1 MLLCLGFFLHQVT
14 GQKAR
19 LIKVHQLGQIKKT
32 NFCSVLG
39 LWISFDFQM
48 NLIIALKENLKTL
61 NRAALSCPRP
71 SPGCTGSLL
80 SKVMSVFWIKS
91 ACLACQEAA
100 YGLGFSPGFTPVP
113 KLVSALICP
122 TGLHRYL
129 GVHTVQT
136 GPQGIKFH
144 PNTSCVIERGYNM
157 AIGSFSLKSLLQ
169 FTEEM
174 KKEETGEKLGP
185 R

>member
-1 MLLCLGFFLHQVT
+1 MIANSLHVSALLAG
-14 GQKAR
+14 G
-19 LIKVHQLGQIKKT
+19 
-32 NFCSVLG
+32 
-39 LWISFDFQM
+39 
-48 NLIIALKENLKTL
+48 
-61 NRAALSCPRP
+61 
-71 SPGCTGSLL
+71 
-80 SKVMSVFWIKS
+80 
-91 ACLACQEAA
+91 LACQEAA
-100 YGLGFSPGFTPVP
+100 HGLRFSPGFTQVP

-185 R
+185 SEL